1 MANTEIASLS
11 LAMTMNILG
20 GHMHTI
26 LKSEKKEV
34 VVGIDK
40 PFVIIGEKLN
50 PTGIKKL
57 GQALVERN
65 MDYVKHLA
73 KRQVDWGADVLD
85 VNVGHPQIEEA
96 EVMPLVVAA
105 VQSVT
110 DVPLCIDSNEP
121 KILEA
126 GLNAIK
132 GGKPLVNSVNGE
144 EKQLSTVLPIVKAR
158 GAAVIG
164 LTIADEGIPPTAEGR
179 LAAAA
184 KVIERAA
191 KIGIP
196 IEDIIIDP
204 LVMTVGHD
212 SKAAMVTLKAIELI
226 KNEFGV
232 NMSLGASNVSFGLP
246 DRHSVN
252 AAMLALAMQAG
263 ATCSITDPIKLGSTI
278 KANDLLLGK
287 DANSMRYLKYFRATE
302 KLREAEA
309 AAK

>member
-1 MANTEIASLS
+1 
-11 LAMTMNILG
+11 
-20 GHMHTI
+20 MHTI

-34 VVGIDK
+34 VIGIDK

-96 EVMPLVVAA
+96 EVIPLVVEA
-105 VQSVT
+105 VQSVV

-144 EKQLSTVLPIVKAR
+144 EKQLATVLPIVKAR

-184 KVIERAA
+184 KIIERAT
-191 KIGIP
+191 KMGIP
-196 IEDIIIDP
+196 IEDIIMDP

-212 SKAAMVTLKAIELI
+212 SKAATVTFKAIELI
-226 KNEFGV
+226 RNEFGL
-232 NMSLGASNVSFGLP
+232 NISLGASNVSFGLP

-252 AAMLALAMQAG
+252 AAMLSIAMQTG

-278 KANDLLLGK
+278 RATDLLLGK
-287 DANSMRYLKYFRATE
+287 DPNSIRYLKYFRATE

-309 AAK
+309 AAKQ

>member
-1 MANTEIASLS
+1 
-11 LAMTMNILG
+11 
-20 GHMHTI
+20 MHTI
-26 LKSEKKEV
+26 LKSNTKEV
-34 VVGIDK
+34 TIGIDK
-40 PFVIIGEKLN
+40 PFVIIGEKIN

-65 MDYVKHLA
+65 MDFVKQLA

-96 EVMPLVVAA
+96 EVIPLVVEA
-105 VQSVT
+105 VQSVV

-132 GGKPLVNSVNGE
+132 GGKPLINSVNGE
-144 EKQLSTVLPIVKAR
+144 EKQLASVLPIVKER

-164 LTIADEGIPPTAEGR
+164 LTIADEGIPPTPEGR
-179 LAAAA
+179 LAAAE
-184 KVIERAA
+184 KIIKRATQM
-191 KIGIP
+191 GIP

-204 LVMTVGHD
+204 LVMTVGHN
-212 SKAAMVTLKAIELI
+212 SVAATVTLKTIELI
-226 KNEFGV
+226 RKEFDV

-252 AAMLALAMQAG
+252 AAFLALMMQTG
-263 ATCSITDPIKLGSTI
+263 ATCSITDPIKLGSAI
-278 KANDLLLGK
+278 KASDLLLGK
-287 DANSMRYLKYFRATE
+287 DLNSIRYLKYFRATE
-302 KLREAEA
+302 KLREVESL
-309 AAK
+309 AKQ

>member
-1 MANTEIASLS
+1 
-11 LAMTMNILG
+11 
-20 GHMHTI
+20 MHTI
-26 LKSEKKEV
+26 LKSNSKEV
-34 VVGIDK
+34 IIGIDK
-40 PFVIIGEKLN
+40 PFVMIGEKIN

-57 GQALVERN
+57 GQALVEKN

-85 VNVGHPQIEEA
+85 VNVGHPQIDEA
-96 EVMPLVVAA
+96 EIIPMVVEA
-105 VQSVT
+105 VKSVA

-126 GLNAIK
+126 GLNAAP
-132 GGKPLVNSVNGE
+132 GKPLVNSVNGE
-144 EKQLSTVLPIVKAR
+144 EKQLASVLPIVKAR

-179 LAAAA
+179 LAAAG
-184 KVIERAA
+184 KIIERAA

-212 SKAAMVTLKAIELI
+212 YKAATVTLQTIRLI
-226 KNEFGV
+226 VKEFGV
-232 NMSLGASNVSFGLP
+232 NINLGASNVSFGLP

-252 AAMLALAMQAG
+252 AAFLSLAIEAG
-263 ATCSITDPIKLGSTI
+263 ATCSITDPIKLGSAIRAT
-278 KANDLLLGK
+278 DLLLGK
-287 DANSMRYLKYFRATE
+287 DANSIRYLKYFRATE

-309 AAK
+309 AAKG

>member
-1 MANTEIASLS
+1 
-11 LAMTMNILG
+11 
-20 GHMHTI
+20 MHTI

-34 VVGIDK
+34 VIGIDK

-96 EVMPLVVAA
+96 EVIPLVVEA
-105 VQSVT
+105 VQSVV

-144 EKQLSTVLPIVKAR
+144 EKQLAAVLPIVKAR

-184 KVIERAA
+184 KVIERAT

-226 KNEFGV
+226 RNEFGV
-232 NMSLGASNVSFGLP
+232 NISLGASNVSFGLP

-252 AAMLALAMQAG
+252 AAMLSIAMQAG
-263 ATCSITDPIKLGSTI
+263 ATCSITDPIRLGSTI
-278 KANDLLLGK
+278 RATDLLLGR

-309 AAK
+309 AAKA